1 MSMIA
6 RSLSKINEMINNV
19 FEAKSFKS
27 NNNTRNSLTEGAVVL
42 NGVAG
47 AIVIDSDGGKRLSW
61 NDGGG
66 NFQLRSG
73 NYFNGGEK
81 FVGNNGA
88 AAITLNSDAAN
99 GNILFKV
106 ADKGTDGAGIVWG
119 HSLLLDNGGLKLNNN
134 KIWHAGNDGSGSGL
148 DADKLQGHGAI
159 TFMNNL
165 GTSVGTQ
172 STTGYIQAGRG
183 SGGVSL
189 THNDGYGN
197 ANVTFNH
204 QAGIPEQDGN
214 AARIEV
220 NTDSTTG
227 AAIWFK
233 GKSGVTGGNAIPLE
247 NWFVMSS
254 TGATCLGNKVWHEGN
269 DGTGSGLDAD
279 LLRGLPADFTSSQ
292 DTNGYQNLPG
302 GLVMQWGSVA
312 AASGGTSVTF
322 PVAFVN
328 SCINIQLT
336 DNSTSNDG
344 AVSFSDVS
352 TSSFTAY
359 NSQGHTTHWFSI
371 GY

>member
-47 AIVIDSDGGKRLSW
+47 AIVLDDNGGKRISW

-73 NYFNGGEK
+73 NYFNGAEK

-88 AAITLNSDAAN
+88 ATITLNSDASN

-106 ADKGTDGAGIVWG
+106 ANKGTDGANIVWG

-254 TGATCLGNKVWHEGN
+254 TGATCLGNKVWH
-269 DGTGSGLDAD
+269 SGDCPISKA
-279 LLRGLPADFTSSQ
+279 
-292 DTNGYQNLPG
+292 TNGYQKLPS
-302 GLVMQWGSVA
+302 GLIIQWGKTSTA
-312 AASGGTSVTF
+312 AIPDGGTYTVTLPIVF
-322 PVAFVN
+322 PTAFITAVVSSN
-328 SCINIQLT
+328 SRNAY
-336 DNSTSNDG
+336 N
-344 AVSFSDVS
+344 VS
-352 TSSFTAY
+352 TGAGGAENTYNTSQFTVVAEAGAT
-359 NSQGHTTHWFSI
+359 NGANWIAI

>member
-27 NNNTRNSLTEGAVVL
+27 SNNTVTSLAEGAVVL
-42 NGVAG
+42 NGTAG
-47 AIVIDSDGGKRLSW
+47 AIVIDDDGGKRLSW

-73 NYFNGGEK
+73 NYANGGEK

-134 KIWHAGNDGSGSGL
+134 KIWHAGNDGS
-148 DADKLQGHGAI
+148 
-159 TFMNNL
+159 
-165 GTSVGTQ
+165 
-172 STTGYIQAGRG
+172 
-183 SGGVSL
+183 
-189 THNDGYGN
+189 
-197 ANVTFNH
+197 
-204 QAGIPEQDGN
+204 
-214 AARIEV
+214 
-220 NTDSTTG
+220 
-227 AAIWFK
+227 
-233 GKSGVTGGNAIPLE
+233 
-247 NWFVMSS
+247 
-254 TGATCLGNKVWHEGN
+254 
-269 DGTGSGLDAD
+269 GSGLDAD